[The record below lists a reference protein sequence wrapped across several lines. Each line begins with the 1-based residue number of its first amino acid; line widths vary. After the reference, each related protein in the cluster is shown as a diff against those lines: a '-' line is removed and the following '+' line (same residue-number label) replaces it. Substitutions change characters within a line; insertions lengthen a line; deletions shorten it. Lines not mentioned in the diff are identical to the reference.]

1 MSWDW
6 EVSEED
12 FEFDFPHERG
22 EQLTFMEFLW
32 RETKSQINR
41 LPEISYEEIPEL
53 LE

>member
-1 MSWDW
+1 MIWEW

-12 FEFDFPHERG
+12 FSFEFPKEKG
-22 EQLTFMEFLW
+22 QQLTFMEFLW
-32 RETKSQINR
+32 RETKSEINR